1 MSEPSKS
8 ILPKDS
14 RKGAPRSAGSPP
26 LTSLVDMMT
35 ILVVFLLV
43 NLSVQ
48 GDLASRASDMQLPT
62 SSSPSRLAPA
72 LSVEVTLRQISVEGV
87 PVLPVAEAV
96 AADSLVLP
104 TLLAALEGAGDTQG
118 VTLQCDRDLDFAV
131 IKRVLRTCA
140 AAGIRD
146 FALLA
151 EQETP

>member
-1 MSEPSKS
+1 M
-8 ILPKDS
+8 
-14 RKGAPRSAGSPP
+14 
-26 LTSLVDMMT
+26 
-35 ILVVFLLV
+35 
-43 NLSVQ
+43 
-48 GDLASRASDMQLPT
+48 
-62 SSSPSRLAPA
+62 
-72 LSVEVTLRQISVEGV
+72 RQISVEGV